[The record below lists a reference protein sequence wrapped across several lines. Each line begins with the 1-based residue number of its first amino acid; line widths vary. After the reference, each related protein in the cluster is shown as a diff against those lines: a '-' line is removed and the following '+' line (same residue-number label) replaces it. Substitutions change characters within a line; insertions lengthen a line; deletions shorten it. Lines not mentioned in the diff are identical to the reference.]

1 MPDDLLILSRY
12 DRLGASSRVRTYQYL
27 PVLKEAGISTR
38 VCPLFDDAYVA
49 ARNSER
55 GSPSTGNIMHAYWR
69 RVRALLT
76 THDARAVWIEYEALP
91 WLPYAFER
99 WLYRSARPV
108 IVDYDDAVF
117 HRYGAHRSP
126 LVRALVGRKIDR
138 VMAAATIVVAGNA
151 YLADRAARAG
161 AKRVEIVPSVVDLA
175 RYAQKAEA
183 RERAQFVIGWIG
195 SRSTLPYLQT
205 LETTIRTLAAQRPV
219 KVMNVGG
226 TPWSPRGIDVQ
237 TMTWSEASEVHDML
251 AFDVGVMPLPDEPWA
266 RGKCGYKLIQYMACA
281 LPTVASPVG
290 VNAEIVAHGKTGFL
304 ATTPDEWLRAL
315 RALAVSPAMRH
326 DLGRAGLARVA
337 ERYSL
342 GVTARRVVDIVRSVL
357 PAQAKARVQ
366 SLAG

>member
-1 MPDDLLILSRY
+1 MPHDLLILSRY

-27 PVLKEAGISTR
+27 PFLREAGISTL

-49 ARNSER
+49 ARNSEQGR
-55 GSPSTGNIMHAYWR
+55 PPIGNLVHAYWR
-69 RVRALLT
+69 RSRTLLAT
-76 THDARAVWIEYEALP
+76 RDARAVWIEYEALP
-91 WLPYAFER
+91 WLPYDFER

-117 HRYGAHRSP
+117 HRYDGHRSR
-126 LVRALVGRKIDR
+126 LVRRLVGRKIDR
-138 VMAAATIVVAGNA
+138 IMAAATIVVAGNA
-151 YLADRAARAG
+151 YLADRAKRAG

-183 RERAQFVIGWIG
+183 PKHREFVIGWIG

-219 KVMNVGG
+219 KVVNVGG
-226 TPWSPRGIDVQ
+226 TPWSPRGIDVR
-237 TMTWSEASEVHDML
+237 TMTWSEASEVNDML

-281 LPTVASPVG
+281 LPTVAAPVG
-290 VNAEIVAHGKTGFL
+290 VNAEIVVHGKTGFL
-304 ATTPDEWLRAL
+304 ATAPDEWLQAL
-315 RALAVSPAMRH
+315 RALAASPAMRH
-326 DLGRAGLARVA
+326 GMGRAAFARVA

-342 GVTARRVVDIVRSVL
+342 GVTARRVENIVRSVL
-357 PAQAKARVQ
+357 PTQAGLRVQ